1 MGILFRRSGE
11 LMMDEVS
18 AAYKRKQRRYT
29 TSKVVRYVIISVV
42 AFIMLYPVL
51 WMVGSSFK
59 TNNEIFTEIGF
70 IPKHFDFTPYIHG
83 WQTGTGYTFT
93 TYFINTFKILIPK
106 VIFTV
111 VSSVITAY
119 GFARFDFP
127 FKKILFGA
135 LMATMFLPQVVT
147 MIPMYILFRKL
158 GMLDTYIPLIAPTV
172 FATQAFFVFMLIQ
185 FLRSIPTSL
194 DEAATMDGANSWQI
208 LIKVIL
214 PVLKPAI
221 ISCVIFQFVW
231 TMNDFM
237 GPLIYLSS
245 TEKFP
250 VALAL
255 QMNMDS
261 TGSVNYAQLLAMSVL
276 AVLPSLIVFF
286 SAQKYFVEGIATTGI
301 K

>member
-1 MGILFRRSGE
+1 
-11 LMMDEVS
+11 MMDEVS